1 MEDTF
6 RLLNLTP
13 ERKQRY
19 VAERE
24 KFYIERL
31 MTANKGPKL
40 SYEEKEY
47 KRYQIDKERD
57 RSERNI
63 IKKTQYEL
71 IFPIKNDE
79 YKIQEYNQLINKSRE
94 I

>member
-79 YKIQEYNQLINKSRE
+79 YKIQEYN
-94 I
+94 

>member
-6 RLLNLTP
+6 KLLNLTP
-13 ERKQRY
+13 ERKQKY
-19 VAERE
+19 VTERE
-24 KFYIERL
+24 KYYIERL

-57 RSERNI
+57 KAERNI
-63 IKKTQYEL
+63 IRQTQYEL

-79 YKIQEYNQLINKSRE
+79 YKIQEYN
-94 I
+94 

>member
-13 ERKQRY
+13 ERKTQY
-19 VAERE
+19 MEQRE
-24 KFYIERL
+24 KYYIERL

-47 KRYQIDKERD
+47 RRYEIDNQRD
-57 RSERNI
+57 KDD
-63 IKKTQYEL
+63 KKLLE
-71 IFPIKNDE
+71 DE
-79 YKIQEYNQLINKSRE
+79 AVDLM
-94 I
+94 